1 MDTQFDRISLATT
14 KKLVTKRVSMPLYFK
29 VCLGPPHLLLFYAKS
44 KQSISNSQQNFSS
57 PAKKELLNAVEWTP
71 KTSTQIHGKIGFVS
85 FELHFKMI
93 RILAYNL
100 KNFDPDLW
108 DRKWAVKGLISGL
121 QIDMK
126 LVKNG
131 SVMYLKLTEIVPEWA
146 F

>member
-1 MDTQFDRISLATT
+1 
-14 KKLVTKRVSMPLYFK
+14 
-29 VCLGPPHLLLFYAKS
+29 
-44 KQSISNSQQNFSS
+44 
-57 PAKKELLNAVEWTP
+57 
-71 KTSTQIHGKIGFVS
+71 
-85 FELHFKMI
+85 MI